1 MLKRADFPEQ
11 LGIDSKKII
20 DLINYYKSISMR
32 VDSFMVIRDG
42 IVASEFHFSPNT
54 ADTPHAMF
62 SLSKTITSTAIGIA
76 WDEGIIDLDA
86 KVYEKYFPEQLAKFT
101 GKQKERASKITV
113 HDVIS
118 MRAGWKT
125 PVLENK
131 EKGGWLE
138 GITGAKIVF
147 EPGSDWKYVSEN
159 AFLLSAILQL
169 ETGMSMTEYLTPRLY
184 EPLGIEVPHWE
195 QSQEGI
201 DAGGWGLKLTAED
214 LAKISV
220 MYVNKGDYFGKRIFS
235 EEWFNKAVTPY
246 TQKTYPIFTSNTQYG
261 YQIWIDHENNDTT
274 YRFTGLYGQFIFMY
288 PEYNTGIVLTA
299 SDNRDYE
306 LIHSIYDRFPKA
318 FLDEKSE
325 TAPESANELKA
336 LANSLKV
343 DPKLKNATVRNT
355 AKEKIINNRTIKL
368 IPMANL
374 STQGAS
380 SYFLWRKKIGHM
392 NDIRFVFKDTYFE
405 FSFKEKDS
413 EKATIKVGLNGDFIH
428 NELILGENPC
438 SIDAVGSWNK
448 DGSLEM
454 FLYNTGNPQTKRF
467 KFKFTGKTVSVL
479 TKVDP
484 GYADIA
490 KFNIEFNNGI
500 EVKGPL
506 LKGIQIGAPL
516 FELFYADPNT
526 IGYFAD

>member
-11 LGIDSKKII
+11 LGIDSNKII
-20 DLINYYKSISMR
+20 DLINYYKDIKMR
-32 VDSFMVIRDG
+32 ADNFMVIRDG
-42 IVASEFHFSPNT
+42 VVATEFHYSPNS
-54 ADTPHAMF
+54 ANTPHAMY

-76 WDEGIIDLDA
+76 WDEGIIDLDT
-86 KVYEKYFPEQLAKFT
+86 KIFVKYFPDKLARLS
-101 GKQKERASKITV
+101 GQQKEWAEKMTI

-118 MRAGWKT
+118 MRAGKAT
-125 PVLENK
+125 GVLENK
-131 EKGGWLE
+131 EKNNWLDA
-138 GITGAKIVF
+138 ILDVKTVF
-147 EPGSDWKYVSEN
+147 EPGTDWKYVSEN
-159 AFLLSAILQL
+159 AYVLSYILQL
-169 ETGMSMTEYLTPRLY
+169 ETGMTMTEYLTPRLY
-184 EPLGIEVPHWE
+184 EPLGMEVPHWE
-195 QSQEGI
+195 KSQQGV

-214 LAKISV
+214 LAKISIL
-220 MYVNKGDYFGKRIFS
+220 YVNKGEYFGKRIFS

-288 PEYNTGIVLTA
+288 PEYNTGIVLMA

-306 LIHSIYDRFPKA
+306 LIHSIYDRFPDA
-318 FLDEKSE
+318 FVEK
-325 TAPESANELKA
+325 TDVAPKSADELKA
-336 LANSLKV
+336 IAASLKV
-343 DPKLKNATVRNT
+343 DPKLKNAVQRNSEI
-355 AKEKIINNRTIKL
+355 EKRINNRNIKL
-368 IPMANL
+368 VPMANL

-380 SYFLWRKKIGHM
+380 TYFMWRKKIGHM
-392 NDIRFVFKDTYFE
+392 NDIKFVFNKTYFE

-413 EKATIKVGLNGDFIH
+413 ERATIKVGLNGEFIH

-438 SIDAVGSWNK
+438 SIDAVGAWNK

-467 KFKFTGKTVSVL
+467 KFKFGKKMVSVL

-490 KFNIEFNNGI
+490 KFNIEFNNGF

-526 IGYFAD
+526 VGYFED